1 MASRAAAADSPTT
14 SGIVGAVIFW
24 VVAVLLGLLT
34 APVEDGKVPTWVWTV
49 RIALIVAGVGYVIWL
64 ILREISRRKSGLG
77 ASRDDTAF
85 DLWTIAHTTAGL
97 VMGAWGIPFPL
108 VVVFT
113 VAWEFFEKYVPG
125 FGDKEVFSNRVVDI
139 LVAIVGWLVV
149 AGIVSLGTSDPN
161 IAIPWLAP
169 ADQSLVRDAWLHL
182 F

>member
-1 MASRAAAADSPTT
+1 MASRTATADSPTS

-24 VVAVLLGLLT
+24 AIAILLSLVT
-34 APVEDGKVPTWVWTV
+34 APVQNVPGWVWAV
-49 RIALIVAGVGYVIWL
+49 RIALMLAGVGYVIWL
-64 ILREISRRKSGLG
+64 IMREISRRKSGLG

-97 VMGAWGIPFPL
+97 VLGAWGIPFPL

-113 VAWEFFEKYVPG
+113 VAWEFFEMYVPG

-139 LVAIVGWLVV
+139 LVAIAGWLVV
-149 AGIVSLGTSDPN
+149 AGIVALGTSDPN

-169 ADQSLVRDAWLHL
+169 ASQSLVRDAWLHL